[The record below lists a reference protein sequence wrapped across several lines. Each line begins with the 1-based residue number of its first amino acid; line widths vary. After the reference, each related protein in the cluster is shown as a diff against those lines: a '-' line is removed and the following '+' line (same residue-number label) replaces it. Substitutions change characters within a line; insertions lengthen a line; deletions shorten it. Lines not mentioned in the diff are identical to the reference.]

1 MLTLG
6 LLHLYILNKS
16 EIYFLSMPFENK
28 RYDNQKYDRF
38 NKRSAQNNLVL
49 EKHLELALLA
59 LRTTQVRLSP
69 YKSHPPLFTSVKAL

>member
-28 RYDNQKYDRF
+28 RHDNQKYDRF
-38 NKRSAQNNLVL
+38 NKTSASNNLVL
-49 EKHLELALLA
+49 EKHLELASVALKHLKSGSHLTKVILPYLL
-59 LRTTQVRLSP
+59 S
-69 YKSHPPLFTSVKAL
+69 